1 MPFEMIEQTRRL
13 WERFHDTFFRAYEA
27 DTFDVPREMLMGLAA
42 AQAGANMPERLY
54 LAFEQFM
61 VSAACLAKLQG
72 SVELSTQGDWVR
84 WGLADGPT
92 TEIMQTLETDR
103 LRQFR
108 GRPQIYYWPM
118 YKDVCASYLS
128 CLYDYSRQ
136 LTAFKE
142 VCEALWAESAIIYGT
157 LMAQQSEKIHPA
169 QAGLG
174 ALMVTWAAKESPDL
188 AGGLVKQIESAISN
202 SALPKYI
209 RGRYCL
215 CLTTKAG
222 YLSSKPPA
230 HWASLLLSD
239 FADVVSS
246 LDLVQA
252 MATTLRTDEHG
263 REDAEAIL
271 AQMVD
276 VREEHARGLTAVEA
290 TRDAAQKVQY
300 VIPYFVR
307 TTEMAASDLVVRGLQ
322 TWYQQGGDADP
333 LDPAGVLVSIPFGEF
348 GTTLLSGTEKRMLER
363 DTQQPLERLSRK
375 MMEFLGT
382 YTTVAGADNSAL
394 PVPERL
400 GFVREHMNGL
410 HEALLDAYC
419 PQGIEIPGDPTCQLI
434 LPTEGHPIQ
443 ATQIA
448 AWGKTWPI
456 ASSLAKPRPDRKP
469 KSVLIWQGEVYSG
482 PMELDLVEAAFKAV
496 GAEVTKVAPETS
508 SPAEFLKEYENGS
521 YDVLWVASHG
531 EFNHYMPHHVELRLA
546 HDRSHV
552 MLGDVWNRA
561 PNSEE
566 RRLLVLNVCD
576 GARFAE
582 PGLLP
587 RIGLAAGLSCP
598 SQATISHLWP
608 VRLLPSAAFGACL
621 AHQVAQGL
629 PYFEAY
635 CAAIAGLR
643 KSAWQIGAD
652 LEAVYGPNFQLI
664 ASLKACNDDFSGIE
678 TWGSAAFYQ

>member
-1 MPFEMIEQTRRL
+1 MPFEMTEQTRNL
-13 WERFHDTFFRAYEA
+13 WARFTNTFFRAYEA
-27 DTFDVPREMLMGLAA
+27 DTFDVPHEMLIGLAA
-42 AQAGANMPERLY
+42 AQAGADMPERLY
-54 LAFEQFM
+54 LAFEQFA

-84 WGLADGPT
+84 WGLADVPT
-92 TEIMQTLETDR
+92 TEIVQTLETDR

-108 GRPQIYYWPM
+108 GCPEIFCWPM
-118 YKDVCASYLS
+118 YKQVCVPYLS
-128 CLYDYSRQ
+128 GLYDYSRQ
-136 LTAFKE
+136 LTAFKD
-142 VCEALWAESAIIYGT
+142 VCEALWGESAIIYGA
-157 LMAQQSEKIHPA
+157 LMAQQPENIHPA
-169 QAGLG
+169 EAALG
-174 ALMVTWAAKESPDL
+174 ASMITWAAKESPEI
-188 AGGLVKQIESAISN
+188 AGQLTKQVEAAVSN
-202 SALPKYI
+202 SALPKDI

-222 YLSSKPPA
+222 LLSSMPPTQ
-230 HWASLLLSD
+230 WATLLLSD

-246 LDLVQA
+246 LDRVQA

-271 AQMVD
+271 AQMAD
-276 VREEHARGLTAVEA
+276 VRKERTRGLTAVEA
-290 TRDAAQKVQY
+290 TRDAAQTVQY
-300 VIPYFVR
+300 VTPYFVR
-307 TTEMAASDLVVRGLQ
+307 TTGIAASDLVVRGLQ
-322 TWYQQGGDADP
+322 TWYQQGSEADP
-333 LDPAGVLVSIPFGEF
+333 LDPTGVLISIPFGEF
-348 GTTLLSGTEKRMLER
+348 GTTLLSGTEKRELQR
-363 DTQQPLERLSRK
+363 DSQQPLERLSRK
-375 MMEFLGT
+375 MMEFLST

-400 GFVREHMNGL
+400 GFAREHMDGL

-419 PQGIEIPGDPTCQLI
+419 PQGIEVPGDPTCQLI

-456 ASSLAKPRPDRKP
+456 ASSLTKPRPDRKP
-469 KSVLIWQGEVYSG
+469 RSVLIWQGEVYSG
-482 PMELDLVEAAFKAV
+482 PMELDLVETAFKAA
-496 GAEVTKVAPETS
+496 GAEITKVAPETS

-546 HDRSHV
+546 HDRSRV
-552 MLGDVWNRA
+552 MLEDAWNRV

-582 PGLLP
+582 LGLLP

-598 SQATISHLWP
+598 TQATISHLWP

-621 AHQVAQGL
+621 AHHVAQGL

-635 CAAIAGLR
+635 CAALAALR
-643 KSAWQIGAD
+643 KSASQIGAD
-652 LEAVYGPNFQLI
+652 LEAVYGPEFQLI
-664 ASLKACNDDFSGIE
+664 ASLKACIDDFSGIE

>member
-1 MPFEMIEQTRRL
+1 MPFEMTEQTRNL
-13 WERFHDTFFRAYEA
+13 WTRFSDTFFRAYEA
-27 DTFDVPREMLMGLAA
+27 AAFDVPQEMLIGLAA
-42 AQAGANMPERLY
+42 EQAGADMPERLY
-54 LAFEQFM
+54 LAFEQFA

-84 WGLADGPT
+84 WGLADVPT
-92 TEIMQTLETDR
+92 TEIAQRLETDR

-108 GRPQIYYWPM
+108 ECPEIYYWPM
-118 YKDVCASYLS
+118 YKQVCVPYLS

-142 VCEALWAESAIIYGT
+142 VCEALWGESAIIYET
-157 LMAQQSEKIHPA
+157 LMAQHPEKIHPA
-169 QAGLG
+169 DADLG
-174 ALMVTWAAKESPDL
+174 VSMITWAAKESPAIASEL
-188 AGGLVKQIESAISN
+188 AKQIEVAVSN
-202 SALPKYI
+202 SALPKDI

-215 CLTTKAG
+215 CLSTKAG
-222 YLSSKPPA
+222 FLSSMPPVQ
-230 HWASLLLSD
+230 WATLLLSD

-246 LDLVQA
+246 LDRVQA

-263 REDAEAIL
+263 REGAEAIL
-271 AQMVD
+271 AQMAE
-276 VREEHARGLTAVEA
+276 VREERTRGLTAVEA
-290 TRDAAQKVQY
+290 ARDAVQTAQY
-300 VIPYFVR
+300 VTPYFVH
-307 TTEMAASDLVVRGLQ
+307 TTGMAASDLVVRGLQ
-322 TWYQQGGDADP
+322 TWYQQGSEADP
-333 LDPAGVLVSIPFGEF
+333 LDPADVLVSIPFGEF
-348 GTTLLSGTEKRMLER
+348 GTTLLSGAEKRELER
-363 DTQQPLERLSRK
+363 DTQQCLERLSRK

-400 GFVREHMNGL
+400 GFVRERLDGL

-419 PQGIEIPGDPTCQLI
+419 PQGIEVPGDPTCQLI
-434 LPTEGHPIQ
+434 LPTEGNPIQ

-456 ASSLAKPRPDRKP
+456 ASSLTKPQPDRKP

-482 PMELDLVEAAFKAV
+482 PMELDLVETAFKAA
-496 GAEVTKVAPETS
+496 GAKVTKVAPETS

-521 YDVLWVASHG
+521 YDVLWVSSHG

-546 HDRSHV
+546 HDRSRV
-552 MLGDVWNRA
+552 MLDDVWDRA
-561 PNSEE
+561 PNSEG

-598 SQATISHLWP
+598 TQATISHLWP

-629 PYFEAY
+629 PYFDAY
-635 CAAIAGLR
+635 CATLAALR
-643 KSAWQIGAD
+643 KTAWQIGAD
-652 LEAVYGPNFQLI
+652 LEAVYGPDFQLI
-664 ASLKACNDDFSGIE
+664 ASLNACNDDFSGIE